1 MKSTMNMLKNR
12 IGIYR
17 LAAILL
23 LIGIVLGTV
32 AANIL
37 QRFYLSDLETINRY
51 FGTNVNLIKINYG
64 SLMKYIITNRLKEFI
79 LIWISCC
86 MVFGMPLLS
95 LLITY
100 KGICIGFALSSSI
113 LCYGF
118 KGILVYLVYIFPQ
131 CIIYIP
137 VYILTVK
144 KGYDLCETLYFSS
157 KISYKGKK
165 SVASEYVPIILILLL
180 FIGIGCIVETY
191 INSALVRNVM
201 GWIMKQ

>member
-64 SLMKYIITNRLKEFI
+64 SLMKYIIANRFKEFI

-118 KGILVYLVYIFPQ
+118 KGIIVYFAYIFPQ

-137 VYILTVK
+137 VYILLAK

-157 KISYKGKK
+157 KISFKGKK
-165 SVASEYVPIILILLL
+165 SVAREYVPIILILFL
-180 FIGIGCIVETY
+180 FLCIGCIIETY
-191 INSALVRNVM
+191 INSALVRNVVV
-201 GWIMKQ
+201 WVMKQ

>member
-118 KGILVYLVYIFPQ
+118 KGILVYLAYIFPQ

-157 KISYKGKK
+157 KISFKGKK
-165 SVASEYVPIILILLL
+165 SVAGEYVPIILILLL
-180 FIGIGCIVETY
+180 FLGIGCIVETY
-191 INSALVRNVM
+191 INSALVRNVI

>member
-17 LAAILL
+17 LAVILL
-23 LIGIVLGTV
+23 LIGIVLGTIL
-32 AANIL
+32 ANIL
-37 QRFYLSDLETINRY
+37 QRFYLNDLETINQY
-51 FGTNVNLIKINYG
+51 FSTNVNLIKINYG
-64 SLMKYIITNRLKEFI
+64 SLMKYIITSRLKEFI

-100 KGICIGFALSSSI
+100 KGICIGFTLSSAI

-118 KGILVYLVYIFPQ
+118 KGIIVYFAYIFPQ

-137 VYILTVK
+137 VYILMVK

-157 KISYKGKK
+157 KVSFKGKK
-165 SVASEYVPIILILLL
+165 SITREYLPIFLLLLL
-180 FIGIGCIVETY
+180 FLWIGCIVETY
-191 INSALVRNVM
+191 INSALVRSAIE
-201 GWIMKQ
+201 WLMKQ

>member
-23 LIGIVLGTV
+23 LIGIVLGTI

-37 QRFYLSDLETINRY
+37 QRFYLNDLETINRY
-51 FGTNVNLIKINYG
+51 FSTNVNLIKVNYG
-64 SLMKYIITNRLKEFI
+64 SLMKYIITSRLKEFI
-79 LIWISCC
+79 LVWISCC
-86 MVFGMPLLS
+86 MVFGVPLLS

-118 KGILVYLVYIFPQ
+118 KGIIVYFAYIFPQ

-137 VYILTVK
+137 VYILMVK
-144 KGYDLCETLYFSS
+144 KGYDLCENLYFSS
-157 KISYKGKK
+157 KVSFKGKK
-165 SVASEYVPIILILLL
+165 SITREYLPIILLLLL
-180 FIGIGCIVETY
+180 FLWIGCIVETY
-191 INSALVRNVM
+191 INSALVRNVVE
-201 GWIMKQ
+201 WIMKQ